1 MPYTYI
7 ILYLVWVINTTS
19 FALVGLYF
27 GQNYYTTPST
37 IFILCRLNVWLGYHK
52 KYYPALPRG
61 SRYPRQRGW
70 RGRLCHRKWS
80 PLPCQ
85 RYQEK
90 RCTSSKYSEVI
101 IFTPRPPQGGEK
113 EEDYIHP
120 AKFSEVRWLVAPSRG
135 AGGWAGLLNCLGKA

>member
-1 MPYTYI
+1 MPEE
-7 ILYLVWVINTTS
+7 VV
-19 FALVGLYF
+19 
-27 GQNYYTTPST
+27 
-37 IFILCRLNVWLGYHK
+37 
-52 KYYPALPRG
+52 
-61 SRYPRQRGW
+61 
-70 RGRLCHRKWS
+70 

-135 AGGWAGLLNCLGKA
+135 AEDWAGLLNCLGKAWATVGQGVTLVC